1 MSGNKN
7 SNRKNRSQP
16 QTHNKRSNKNT
27 INKRT
32 LMIIACEGLETEK
45 NYFNAIFNE
54 LKSQKKL
61 SANSLVIAKH
71 NHTNPTG
78 VLKDLK
84 DHIDTKTGL
93 TYKDYDHR
101 WIVIDRDEERVNGGG
116 HTPQD
121 FNTAL
126 SRAKN
131 KDKKLEIKVAWS
143 NPCFELWYL
152 LHFAFQNTEIDRDF
166 VCKKLEEHSKQKY
179 TKNDTEMYNKLSHLT
194 ETAIRNAKKL
204 INEDTIP
211 EKANPA
217 TTVYEIVELLQSLK
231 NQ

>member
-1 MSGNKN
+1 MSIKKDF
-7 SNRKNRSQP
+7 NRKNRSQS
-16 QTHNKRSNKNT
+16 QTHNKRTGKNT
-27 INKRT
+27 KNKRA

-54 LKSQKKL
+54 LKAQKKL

-78 VLKDLK
+78 VLKDLQ

-126 SRAKN
+126 NLAKN
-131 KDKKLEIKVAWS
+131 KDKKKEVKVAWS
-143 NPCFELWYL
+143 NPSFELWYL
-152 LHFAFQNTEIDRDF
+152 LHFVFQNTPIDRNT
-166 VCKKLEEHSKQKY
+166 VCDKLEKHSKQKY
-179 TKNDTEMYNKLSHLT
+179 IKNDSEMYNKLSHLT
-194 ETAIRNAKKL
+194 ETASSNAKKL
-204 INEDTIP
+204 INEDTVP

-217 TTVYEIVELLQSLK
+217 TTVYKLVELFLSFNK
-231 NQ
+231 